1 MNWNLL
7 VATHAAVTFAL
18 VGLIWLVQRVHY
30 PLFAAIPPPQLPGYE
45 QEHCRRIGPLV
56 GPLML
61 AEAALAA
68 ALWWQAAPN
77 QALWTWLG
85 MLLLLVIHASTA
97 FLQVPCHRILSQRAD
112 AATIQR
118 LVATN
123 WLRTTAWTLRGAVAF
138 ALLVA

>member
-1 MNWNLL
+1 MTWPLL
-7 VATHAAVTFAL
+7 TAAHAAVTFAL

-30 PLFAAIPPPQLPGYE
+30 PLFAAIPPQHLPDYE

-61 AEAALAA
+61 GEAALAA
-68 ALWWQAAPN
+68 AIWWQAPPSAT
-77 QALWTWLG
+77 AWTWLG
-85 MLLLLVIHASTA
+85 MLLLLTIHASTA
-97 FLQVPCHRILSQRAD
+97 FLQVPCHRILSVRAD

-123 WLRTTAWTLRGAVAF
+123 WLRTAAWTLRGAVAF